1 MSAKL
6 NTVLNIRL
14 LNESMKYIKNIDPK
28 NITSIAPFNNVMLDD
43 RVVAQLEL
51 ELTQS
56 YKLFKNKVKK
66 FVSNEVQIN
75 NLEQVFQEY
84 ITALENQEDK
94 SNHTAYHIGLMTT
107 NKQSKAKWLQVA
119 ITELL
124 AQELTSTRYV
134 ELNHIAYLVGKTLN
148 NKEYNGNAVIALSL
162 GANILEFFRCINLV
176 TKGYQVNQEKHRIA
190 SIKINGKVIK
200 VPNNLQ
206 QAANSIRAN
215 SPMLVKPLTH
225 SPLSEGGQLL
235 RRCVMLNNAKLDHG
249 MKFYD
254 AVNYLNSQALHI
266 RTNNDII
273 NQWFM
278 TERFYSDALTELRQE
293 KTKVLNDV
301 ERFSKDRF
309 YISYEAC
316 SRGRLYST
324 SNYINPQGD
333 SFQKSMFVGE
343 SEVLTEDGINALKIS
358 IVNEIHSDKI
368 TREQALEWF
377 DMNQDKLGLSTPL
390 SQVYYQDYLQALAG
404 KPVGSILHQ
413 DMTNSG
419 LGIYSLL
426 GKDEK
431 GAVLTNLKNIGTLA
445 DAYKALADALNKVL
459 GITNLNRSTVKIA
472 FMVFLY
478 GSGKALLTSEDI
490 DDERYKHLLQAIE
503 IGLGTTIDVDKVW
516 VKFQEAMFEIAPA
529 AIKLM
534 ELIYKFKKE
543 DSHYRWV
550 MKDGFIVDI
559 QVMNKQA
566 VEHKGF
572 SISLDGKTHTHI
584 IHTTEKL
591 LDNKYDKSLAPH
603 IIHAIDAYILREIA
617 RRCAKLGLPLY
628 TIHDSFGTTPNYYF
642 ELNEVVRQ
650 VLADVLEM
658 DLLEDILSQIDSAK
672 LQLAINRCM
681 LPKGELTREDILSAV
696 NAVR

>member
-1 MSAKL
+1 MSANKL
-6 NTVLNIRL
+6 NTRLN
-14 LNESMKYIKNIDPK
+14 NESMKFIASIDPK
-28 NITSIAPFNNVMLDD
+28 NITSIEPFANVMLDD
-43 RVVAQLEL
+43 KVVQQLEL

-66 FVSNEVQIN
+66 FVSNEVQIS
-75 NLEQVFQEY
+75 NLVTVFQEY
-84 ITALENQEDK
+84 IAGLESIEDK
-94 SNHTAYHIGLMTT
+94 LPHSEFHIHLLKT
-107 NKQSKAKWLQVA
+107 NKHSKQKWLQVA
-119 ITELL
+119 LTELI
-124 AQELTSTRYV
+124 AQELTTLRYV
-134 ELNHIAYLVGKTLN
+134 ELNHVAYLVGKTLN
-148 NKEYNGNAVIALSL
+148 NKEYNGDTVIALSL
-162 GANILEFFRCINLV
+162 GANILEFFRSINLV
-176 TKGYQVNQEKHRIA
+176 TKGYQINQDKHRIA
-190 SIKINGKVIK
+190 NIKVNRNIIKI
-200 VPNNLQ
+200 PSSLL

-215 SPMLVKPLTH
+215 SPMLVAPLEH

-249 MKFYD
+249 MKFYE
-254 AVNYLNSQALHI
+254 AVNYLNSQALNI

-273 NQWFM
+273 SEWFM
-278 TERFYSDALTELRQE
+278 TERFYSDALTELKQE
-293 KTKVLNDV
+293 KSKVLNDL
-301 ERFSKDRF
+301 ELFSKGRF
-309 YISYEAC
+309 YISYEADN
-316 SRGRLYST
+316 RGRLYST

-333 SFQKSMFVGE
+333 SYQKSMFVGE
-343 SEVLTEDGINALKIS
+343 AEVLTEEGIQALKVS
-358 IVNEIHSDKI
+358 IVNEVYSDKI
-368 TREQALEWF
+368 TREEALAWF
-377 DMNQDKLGLSTPL
+377 DKNQDNLQLSTPL
-390 SQVYYQDYLQALAG
+390 SKVYYQDYLQAKQG

-431 GAVLTNLKNIGTLA
+431 GAILTNLLNVGTLA

-459 GITNLNRSTVKIA
+459 GIDNLNRGTVKKA

-490 DDERYKHLLQAIE
+490 DDTRYKHLLQAIE
-503 IGLGTTIDVDKVW
+503 VGLGTTIDIDKVW

-550 MKDGFIVDI
+550 MKDGFICDI

-566 VEHKGF
+566 VEHKGY
-572 SISLDGKTHTHI
+572 SISLDGKTHTHT
-584 IHTTEKL
+584 IHTIEELK
-591 LDNKYDKSLAPH
+591 DSKYDKSLAPH
-603 IIHAIDAYILREIA
+603 VIHSIDAYILREIT
-617 RRCAKLGLPLY
+617 RRCMKAGIPIY
-628 TIHDSFGTTPNYYF
+628 TIHDSFGTTPNYYY
-642 ELNEVVRQ
+642 ELNQIVRE

-672 LQLAINRCM
+672 LQLAINRGM
-681 LPKGELTREDILSAV
+681 LPKGQLTRKDILYAV

>member
-1 MSAKL
+1 MSAIKL
-6 NTVLNIRL
+6 NSRLN
-14 LNESMKYIKNIDPK
+14 NTSMKFIASIDPK
-28 NITSIAPFNNVMLDD
+28 NITSIAPFMNVMLDD
-43 RVVAQLEL
+43 KVVQQLEL

-66 FVSNEVQIN
+66 FVSNEIQIN

-94 SNHTAYHIGLMTT
+94 SNHTAYHIGFMTT
-107 NKQSKAKWLQVA
+107 NKNTKQKWLQVA
-119 ITELL
+119 LTELL
-124 AQELTSTRYV
+124 AQELTTSRYV
-134 ELNHIAYLVGKTLN
+134 ELNHIAYLVGKTLI
-148 NKEYNGNAVIALSL
+148 NKQHNGDAVIALSL
-162 GANILEFFRCINLV
+162 GANILEFFRSINLV
-176 TKGYQVNQEKHRIA
+176 VKSYQVNQEKHRIA
-190 SIKINGKVIK
+190 SIKVNGKVIK
-200 VPNNLQ
+200 IPSNLQ

-254 AVNYLNSQALHI
+254 AVNYLNSQVLHI

-278 TERFYSDALTELRQE
+278 TERFYSDTLTELKQE
-293 KTKVLNDV
+293 KTKVLNDLDL
-301 ERFSKDRF
+301 FSKDRF
-309 YISYEAC
+309 YISYEAD

-343 SEVLTEDGINALKIS
+343 PEVLTQDGLNALKVS
-358 IVNEIHSDKI
+358 VVNEVYSDKI
-368 TREQALEWF
+368 TREDALVWF
-377 DMNQDKLGLSTPL
+377 DLNEGNLQLTTPL
-390 SQVYYQDYLQALAG
+390 SKVYYQDYLQAKAG
-404 KPVGSILHQ
+404 RPVGSILHQ

-431 GAVLTNLKNIGTLA
+431 GALLTNLKNIGKLA

-459 GITNLNRSTVKIA
+459 GITNLNRHTVKKA

-503 IGLGTTIDVDKVW
+503 IGLGTTIDIDKVW

-543 DSHYRWV
+543 DSHYKWV

-566 VEHKGF
+566 VEHKGY
-572 SISLDGKTHTHI
+572 SISLDGKTHSHI
-584 IHTTEKL
+584 IHTIEELK
-591 LDNKYDKSLAPH
+591 DNKYDKSLAPH
-603 IIHAIDAYILREIA
+603 VIHSIDAYILREIA

-642 ELNEVVRQ
+642 ELNRIIRE

-658 DLLEDILSQIDSAK
+658 DLLEDILSQMDSAK
-672 LQLAINRCM
+672 LQLAINRGM

-696 NAVR
+696 NALR

>member
-6 NTVLNIRL
+6 NTILN
-14 LNESMKYIKNIDPK
+14 NTSMKFIASIDPK
-28 NITSIAPFNNVMLDD
+28 NITSIAPFTNVMLDD
-43 RVVAQLEL
+43 KVVAQLEL
-51 ELTQS
+51 ELAQS
-56 YKLFKNKVKK
+56 YKLFKNKIKRFITDNVII
-66 FVSNEVQIN
+66 S
-75 NLEQVFQEY
+75 NLEEVFQEY

-94 SNHTAYHIGLMTT
+94 SKHTVYHIGLMTT
-107 NKQSKAKWLQVA
+107 NKNTKHKWLVVA
-119 ITELL
+119 LTELL
-124 AQELTSTRYV
+124 AQELTASRYV
-134 ELNHIAYLVGKTLN
+134 ELNHIAYAVGKTLI
-148 NKEYNGNAVIALSL
+148 NKQHNGDVAIALSL
-162 GANILEFFRCINLV
+162 GANILEFLRSINLV
-176 TKGYQVNQEKHRIA
+176 VKSYQVNQESHRIA
-190 SIKINGKVIK
+190 SIKINTNVIK
-200 VPNNLQ
+200 IPNSLQ

-215 SPMLVKPLTH
+215 SPMLVKPLKH

-254 AVNYLNSQALHI
+254 AVNYLNSQALNI
-266 RTNNDII
+266 RTNNNII

-278 TERFYSDALTELRQE
+278 AKRFYSDALTELKQE
-293 KTKVLNDV
+293 KTKVLNDL

-309 YISYEAC
+309 YISYEADT
-316 SRGRLYST
+316 RGRLYST
-324 SNYINPQGD
+324 SNYLNPQGD
-333 SFQKSMFVGE
+333 SYQKSMFIGE
-343 SEVLTEDGINALKIS
+343 PEVLTEDGINALKIS
-358 IVNEIHSDKI
+358 IVNEVYSDKI
-368 TREQALEWF
+368 TREDALVWF
-377 DMNQDKLGLSTPL
+377 DLNEGNLQLTTPL
-390 SQVYYQDYLQALAG
+390 SQVYYQDYLAAKAG
-404 KPVGSILHQ
+404 RPVGSILHQ

-431 GAVLTNLKNIGTLA
+431 GALLTNLKNIGKLA

-459 GITNLNRSTVKIA
+459 GITNLNRHTVKKA

-503 IGLGTTIDVDKVW
+503 IGLGTTIDIDKVW

-529 AIKLM
+529 AIQLM

-550 MKDGFIVDI
+550 MKDGFICDI
-559 QVMNKQA
+559 QVMNKTA
-566 VEHKGF
+566 IEHKGF
-572 SISLDGKTHTHI
+572 SISIDGKTHTHT
-584 IHTTEKL
+584 IHTIEQLK
-591 LDNKYDKSLAPH
+591 DNKYDKSLAPH
-603 IIHAIDAYILREIA
+603 IIHSIDAYILREIA

-658 DLLEDILSQIDSAK
+658 DLLEDILSQMDSAK
-672 LQLAINRCM
+672 LQLAINRGM

>member
-6 NTVLNIRL
+6 NTILN
-14 LNESMKYIKNIDPK
+14 NTSMKFIASIDPK
-28 NITSIAPFNNVMLDD
+28 NITSIAPFTNVMLDD
-43 RVVAQLEL
+43 KVVAQLEL
-51 ELTQS
+51 ELAQS
-56 YKLFKNKVKK
+56 YKLFKNKVKR
-66 FVSNEVQIN
+66 FITDNVIIS
-75 NLEQVFQEY
+75 NLEEVFQEY

-94 SNHTAYHIGLMTT
+94 SKHTAYHIGLMTT
-107 NKQSKAKWLQVA
+107 NKNTKHKWLVVA
-119 ITELL
+119 LTELL
-124 AQELTSTRYV
+124 AQELTASRYV
-134 ELNHIAYLVGKTLN
+134 ELNHIAYAVGKTLI
-148 NKEYNGNAVIALSL
+148 NKQHNGDVAIALSL
-162 GANILEFFRCINLV
+162 GANILEFLRSINLV
-176 TKGYQVNQEKHRIA
+176 VKSYQVNQESHRIA
-190 SIKINGKVIK
+190 SIKINTNVIK
-200 VPNNLQ
+200 IPNSLQ

-215 SPMLVKPLTH
+215 SPMLVKPLKH

-254 AVNYLNSQALHI
+254 AVNYLNSQALNI
-266 RTNNDII
+266 RTNNNII

-278 TERFYSDALTELRQE
+278 AKRFYSDALTELKQE
-293 KTKVLNDV
+293 KTKVLNDL

-309 YISYEAC
+309 YISYEADT
-316 SRGRLYST
+316 RGRLYST
-324 SNYINPQGD
+324 SNYLNPQGD
-333 SFQKSMFVGE
+333 SYQKSMFIGE
-343 SEVLTEDGINALKIS
+343 PEVLTEDGINALKIS
-358 IVNEIHSDKI
+358 IVNEVYSDKI
-368 TREQALEWF
+368 TREDALVWF
-377 DMNQDKLGLSTPL
+377 DLNEGNLQLTTPL
-390 SQVYYQDYLQALAG
+390 SQVYYQDYLAAKAG
-404 KPVGSILHQ
+404 RPVGSILHQ

-431 GAVLTNLKNIGTLA
+431 GALLTNLKNIGKLA

-459 GITNLNRSTVKIA
+459 GITNLNRHTVKKA

-503 IGLGTTIDVDKVW
+503 IGLGTTIDIDKVW
-516 VKFQEAMFEIAPA
+516 VKFQEAMSEIAPA
-529 AIKLM
+529 AIQLM
-534 ELIYKFKKE
+534 GLIYKFKKE

-550 MKDGFIVDI
+550 MKDGFICDI
-559 QVMNKQA
+559 QVMNKTA
-566 VEHKGF
+566 IEHKGF
-572 SISLDGKTHTHI
+572 SISIDGKTHTHS
-584 IHTTEKL
+584 IHTIEKL

-603 IIHAIDAYILREIA
+603 IIHSIDAYILREIA
-617 RRCAKLGLPLY
+617 RRCAKLELPLY

-658 DLLEDILSQIDSAK
+658 DLLEDILSQMDSAK
-672 LQLAINRCM
+672 LQLAINRGM

>member
-1 MSAKL
+1 MLVNKL
-6 NTVLNIRL
+6 NARLN
-14 LNESMKYIKNIDPK
+14 NESMKFIASIDPK
-28 NITSIAPFNNVMLDD
+28 NITSIAPFMNVMLDD

-51 ELTQS
+51 ELAQS
-56 YKLFKNKVKK
+56 YKLFKNKVKR
-66 FVSNEVQIN
+66 FITDNVIIS
-75 NLEQVFQEY
+75 NLEEVFQEY

-94 SNHTAYHIGLMTT
+94 SKHTVYHIGLMTT
-107 NKQSKAKWLQVA
+107 NKNTKHKWLVVTL
-119 ITELL
+119 TELL
-124 AQELTSTRYV
+124 AQELTASRYV
-134 ELNHIAYLVGKTLN
+134 ELNHIAYAVGKTLI
-148 NKEYNGNAVIALSL
+148 NKQHNGDVAIALSL
-162 GANILEFFRCINLV
+162 GANILEFLRSINLV
-176 TKGYQVNQEKHRIA
+176 VKSYQVNQESHRIA
-190 SIKINGKVIK
+190 SIKINTNVIK
-200 VPNNLQ
+200 IPNSLQ

-215 SPMLVKPLTH
+215 SPMLVKPLKH

-235 RRCVMLNNAKLDHG
+235 RRCIMLNNAKLDHG

-254 AVNYLNSQALHI
+254 AVNYLNSQALNI
-266 RTNNDII
+266 RTNNNII

-278 TERFYSDALTELRQE
+278 AKRFYSDALTELKQE
-293 KTKVLNDV
+293 KTKVLNDI

-309 YISYEAC
+309 YISYEAD

-324 SNYINPQGD
+324 SNYLNPQGD
-333 SFQKSMFVGE
+333 SYQKSMFIGE
-343 SEVLTEDGINALKIS
+343 PEVLTEDGINALKIS
-358 IVNEIHSDKI
+358 IVNEVYSDKI
-368 TREQALEWF
+368 TREDALVWF
-377 DMNQDKLGLSTPL
+377 DLNDGNIQLTTPL
-390 SQVYYQDYLQALAG
+390 SQVYYQDYLAAKAG
-404 KPVGSILHQ
+404 RPVGSILHQ

-431 GAVLTNLKNIGTLA
+431 GALLTNLKNIGKLA

-459 GITNLNRSTVKIA
+459 GITNLNRHTVKKA

-503 IGLGTTIDVDKVW
+503 IGLGTTIDIDKVW

-529 AIKLM
+529 AIQLM

-550 MKDGFIVDI
+550 MKDGFICDI
-559 QVMNKQA
+559 QVMNKTA
-566 VEHKGF
+566 IEHKGF
-572 SISLDGKTHTHI
+572 SISIDGKTHTHS
-584 IHTTEKL
+584 IHTIEKL

-603 IIHAIDAYILREIA
+603 IIHSIDAYILREIA

-658 DLLEDILSQIDSAK
+658 DLLEDILSQMDSAK
-672 LQLAINRCM
+672 LQIAINRGM
-681 LPKGELTREDILSAV
+681 LPKGNLSRQDILNAV

>member
-1 MSAKL
+1 MSAIKL
-6 NTVLNIRL
+6 NTTLN
-14 LNESMKYIKNIDPK
+14 NTSMKFIASIDPK
-28 NITSIAPFNNVMLDD
+28 TITSIAPFSNAMLDD
-43 RVVAQLEL
+43 KVVQQLEL
-51 ELTQS
+51 ELAQS
-56 YKLFKNKVKK
+56 YKLFKNKVKR

-75 NLEQVFQEY
+75 NLEEVFQEY

-94 SNHTAYHIGLMTT
+94 SKHTAYHIGLMTT
-107 NKQSKAKWLQVA
+107 NKNTKAKWLQVA
-119 ITELL
+119 LTELI
-124 AQELTSTRYV
+124 AQELTTSRYV
-134 ELNHIAYLVGKTLN
+134 ELNHVAYLVGKTLI
-148 NKEYNGNAVIALSL
+148 NKQHNGDTVIALSL
-162 GANILEFFRCINLV
+162 GSNILEFFRSINIV
-176 TKGYQVNQEKHRIA
+176 TKGYQVNKENHRIA
-190 SIKINGKVIK
+190 SIRINTNVIK
-200 VPNNLQ
+200 VPSNLL

-215 SPMLVKPLTH
+215 SPMLVKPLEH
-225 SPLSEGGQLL
+225 STLNEGGQLL
-235 RRCVMLNNAKLDHG
+235 RRCVMLNDAKLNHG

-266 RTNNDII
+266 RTNNNII

-278 TERFYSDALTELRQE
+278 TDRFYSDTLTELKGE
-293 KTKVLNDV
+293 KTKVLNDI
-301 ERFSKDRF
+301 ELFSKDRF
-309 YISYEAC
+309 YISYEAD

-358 IVNEIHSDKI
+358 IVNEVYSDKI

-377 DMNQDKLGLSTPL
+377 DLNQDNLSLSTPL
-390 SQVYYQDYLQALAG
+390 SQVYYLDYLQAKEG

-426 GKDEK
+426 GKDKK
-431 GAVLTNLKNIGTLA
+431 GALLTNLLNTGTLA
-445 DAYKALADALNKVL
+445 DAYKALADELNKVL
-459 GITNLNRSTVKIA
+459 GITNLNRSTVKKA
-472 FMVFLY
+472 FMIFLY
-478 GSGKALLTSEDI
+478 GSGQGLLTSEDI
-490 DDERYKHLLQAIE
+490 DDNRYKHLLQAIE
-503 IGLGTTIDVDKVW
+503 VGLGTTVDVDKVW
-516 VKFQEAMFEIAPA
+516 VKFQEVMSEIAPA
-529 AIKLM
+529 AIRLM
-534 ELIYKFKKE
+534 GLIYKFKRE
-543 DSHYRWV
+543 DSHYKWV
-550 MKDGFIVDI
+550 MNDGFIVDI

-566 VEHKGF
+566 VEHKGY
-572 SISLDGKTHTHI
+572 SISLDGKTHTHT
-584 IHTTEKL
+584 IHTIEKL
-591 LDNKYDKSLAPH
+591 KDNKYDKSLAPH
-603 IIHAIDAYILREIA
+603 VIHAIDAYILREIA

-672 LQLAINRCM
+672 LQLAINRGM

>member
-1 MSAKL
+1 MSAIKL
-6 NTVLNIRL
+6 NTILN
-14 LNESMKYIKNIDPK
+14 NTSMKFIASIDPK
-28 NITSIAPFNNVMLDD
+28 TITSIEPFSNVMLDD
-43 RVVAQLEL
+43 KVVQQLEL
-51 ELTQS
+51 ELAQS
-56 YKLFKNKVKK
+56 YKLFKNKVKR
-66 FVSNEVQIN
+66 FLSNEVQIN

-84 ITALENQEDK
+84 IAGLESIEDK
-94 SNHTAYHIGLMTT
+94 SPHSEFHIQLMTS
-107 NKQSKAKWLQVA
+107 NKQTKQKWLQVA
-119 ITELL
+119 LTELI
-124 AQELTSTRYV
+124 AQELTTSRYV

-148 NKEYNGNAVIALSL
+148 NKEYNGDAVIALSL
-162 GANILEFFRCINLV
+162 GANILEFFRSINLV
-176 TKGYQVNQEKHRIA
+176 TKGYQINQEKHRIA
-190 SIKINGKVIK
+190 SIKVNRNVIK
-200 VPNNLQ
+200 VPNNLL

-215 SPMLVKPLTH
+215 SPMLVTPLKH

-249 MKFYD
+249 MKFYN
-254 AVNYLNSQALHI
+254 AVNYLNSQALKI

-278 TERFYSDALTELRQE
+278 TERFYSDALTELKQE
-293 KTKVLNDV
+293 KTKVLNDL
-301 ERFSKDRF
+301 ELFSKDRF
-309 YISYEAC
+309 YISYEAD

-343 SEVLTEDGINALKIS
+343 AEVLTEDGINALKIS

-377 DMNQDKLGLSTPL
+377 DTNQDKLKLNTPL
-390 SQVYYQDYLQALAG
+390 SQVYYQDYLQAKAG
-404 KPVGSILHQ
+404 RPVGSILHQ

-431 GAVLTNLKNIGTLA
+431 GAVLTNLKNIGKLA
-445 DAYKALADALNKVL
+445 DAYKALADTLNKVL
-459 GITNLNRSTVKIA
+459 GITNLNRSTVKKA

-543 DSHYRWV
+543 DSHYKWV
-550 MKDGFIVDI
+550 MNDGFIVDI

-566 VEHKGF
+566 VEHKGY
-572 SISLDGKTHTHI
+572 SISLDGKTHTHT
-584 IHTTEKL
+584 IHTIEELK
-591 LDNKYDKSLAPH
+591 DSKYDKSLAPH
-603 IIHAIDAYILREIA
+603 VIHSIDAYILREIA
-617 RRCAKLGLPLY
+617 RRCAKLGIPLY

-642 ELNEVVRQ
+642 ELNEIVRQ

-672 LQLAINRCM
+672 LQLAINRGM
-681 LPKGELTREDILSAV
+681 LPKGELTREDILNAV

>member
-1 MSAKL
+1 MSAIKL
-6 NTVLNIRL
+6 NTTLSNT
-14 LNESMKYIKNIDPK
+14 SMKFIASIDPK
-28 NITSIAPFNNVMLDD
+28 NITSIAPFSNAMLDD
-43 RVVAQLEL
+43 KVIQQLEL
-51 ELTQS
+51 ELAQS
-56 YKLFKNKVKK
+56 YKLFKNKVKR

-75 NLEQVFQEY
+75 NLEEVFQEY

-94 SNHTAYHIGLMTT
+94 SKHTAYHIGLMTT
-107 NKQSKAKWLQVA
+107 NKNTKAKWLQVA
-119 ITELL
+119 LTELI
-124 AQELTSTRYV
+124 AQELTTSRYV
-134 ELNHIAYLVGKTLN
+134 ELNHVAYLVGKTLI
-148 NKEYNGNAVIALSL
+148 NKQHNGDTVIALSL
-162 GANILEFFRCINLV
+162 GSNILEFFRSINIV
-176 TKGYQVNQEKHRIA
+176 TKGYQVNKENHRIA
-190 SIKINGKVIK
+190 SIRINTNVIK
-200 VPNNLQ
+200 VPSNLL

-215 SPMLVKPLTH
+215 SPMLVKPLEH
-225 SPLSEGGQLL
+225 STLNEGGQLL
-235 RRCVMLNNAKLDHG
+235 RRCVMLNDAKLNHG

-266 RTNNDII
+266 RTNNNII

-278 TERFYSDALTELRQE
+278 TDRFYSDALTELKGE
-293 KTKVLNDV
+293 KTKVLNDI
-301 ERFSKDRF
+301 ELFSKDRF
-309 YISYEAC
+309 YISYEAD

-358 IVNEIHSDKI
+358 IVNEVYSDKI

-377 DMNQDKLGLSTPL
+377 DLNQDNLSLSTPL
-390 SQVYYQDYLQALAG
+390 SQVYYLDYLQAKEG

-426 GKDEK
+426 GKDKK
-431 GAVLTNLKNIGTLA
+431 GALLTNLLNTGTLA
-445 DAYKALADALNKVL
+445 DAYKALADELNKVL
-459 GITNLNRSTVKIA
+459 GITNLNRSTVKKA
-472 FMVFLY
+472 FMIFLY
-478 GSGKALLTSEDI
+478 GSGQGLLTSEDI
-490 DDERYKHLLQAIE
+490 DDNRYKHLLQAIE
-503 IGLGTTIDVDKVW
+503 VGLGTTVDVDKVW
-516 VKFQEAMFEIAPA
+516 VKFQEVMSEIAPA
-529 AIKLM
+529 AIRLM
-534 ELIYKFKKE
+534 GLIYKFKRE
-543 DSHYRWV
+543 DSHYKWV
-550 MKDGFIVDI
+550 MNDGFIVDI

-566 VEHKGF
+566 VEHKGY
-572 SISLDGKTHTHI
+572 SISLDGKTHTHT
-584 IHTTEKL
+584 IHTIEKL
-591 LDNKYDKSLAPH
+591 KDNKYDKSLAPH
-603 IIHAIDAYILREIA
+603 VIHAIDAYILREIA

-642 ELNEVVRQ
+642 KLNEVVRQ

-672 LQLAINRCM
+672 LQLAINRGM

>member
-1 MSAKL
+1 MSAIKL
-6 NTVLNIRL
+6 NTILN
-14 LNESMKYIKNIDPK
+14 NESMKFIASIDPK
-28 NITSIAPFNNVMLDD
+28 TITSIEPFINVMLDD
-43 RVVAQLEL
+43 KVVQQLEL
-51 ELTQS
+51 ELAQS
-56 YKLFKNKVKK
+56 YKLFKNKVKR

-94 SNHTAYHIGLMTT
+94 SKHTAYHIELMTT
-107 NKQSKAKWLQVA
+107 NKNTKQKWLQVA
-119 ITELL
+119 LTELIS
-124 AQELTSTRYV
+124 QELTTSRYV
-134 ELNHIAYLVGKTLN
+134 ELNHVAYLVGKTLI
-148 NKEYNGNAVIALSL
+148 NKQHNGDTVIALTL
-162 GANILEFFRCINLV
+162 GANILEFFRSINLI
-176 TKGYQVNQEKHRIA
+176 TKGYQINQENHRIA
-190 SIKINGKVIK
+190 SVQVNKNIIKISSS
-200 VPNNLQ
+200 LL

-215 SPMLVKPLTH
+215 SPMLVTPMKH

-235 RRCVMLNNAKLDHG
+235 RRCVMLNNAKLEHG
-249 MKFYD
+249 TKFYD
-254 AVNYLNSQALHI
+254 AVNYLNSQSLNI

-273 NQWFM
+273 SEWFM
-278 TERFYSDALTELRQE
+278 TERFYSDSLTELKQE
-293 KTKVLNDV
+293 KTKVLNDI
-301 ERFSKDRF
+301 ELFSKDRF
-309 YISYEAC
+309 YISYEAD

-343 SEVLTEDGINALKIS
+343 AEVLTEDGINALKVS
-358 IVNEIHSDKI
+358 IVNEIYSDKI
-368 TREQALEWF
+368 TREEALNWF
-377 DMNQDKLGLSTPL
+377 ELNQDRLQLSTPL
-390 SQVYYQDYLQALAG
+390 SKVYYQDYLQAKAG

-431 GAVLTNLKNIGTLA
+431 GAVLTNLKNMGKLA

-459 GITNLNRSTVKIA
+459 GITNLNRSTVKKA

-478 GSGKALLTSEDI
+478 GSGSGLLTSEDI
-490 DDERYKHLLQAIE
+490 DDKRYKHLLQAIE
-503 IGLGTTIDVDKVW
+503 IGLGTTVDVDKVW
-516 VKFQEAMFEIAPA
+516 VKFEEAMSEIAPA

-534 ELIYKFKKE
+534 GLIYKFKKE

-559 QVMNKQA
+559 QVMNKTA
-566 VEHKGF
+566 IEHKGF
-572 SISLDGKTHTHI
+572 SISIDGKTHSHT
-584 IHTTEKL
+584 IHTIEELK
-591 LDNKYDKSLAPH
+591 DNKYDKSLAPH
-603 IIHAIDAYILREIA
+603 VIHSIDAYILREIA
-617 RRCAKLGLPLY
+617 RRCAKLGIPLY

-650 VLADVLEM
+650 VLADLLEM

-672 LQLAINRCM
+672 LQLAINRGM

>member
-1 MSAKL
+1 MSAIKL
-6 NTVLNIRL
+6 NSILN
-14 LNESMKYIKNIDPK
+14 NTSMKFIASIDPK
-28 NITSIAPFNNVMLDD
+28 TITSIEPFSNVMLDD
-43 RVVAQLEL
+43 KVLEQLEL
-51 ELTQS
+51 ELSQS

-84 ITALENQEDK
+84 ITGLESIEDK
-94 SNHTAYHIGLMTT
+94 SPHSEFHIHLLKT
-107 NKQSKAKWLQVA
+107 NKQTKQKWLQVA
-119 ITELL
+119 LTELI
-124 AQELTSTRYV
+124 AQELTASRYV

-148 NKEYNGNAVIALSL
+148 NKEYNGDAVIALSL
-162 GANILEFFRCINLV
+162 GANILEFFRSINIV
-176 TKGYQVNQEKHRIA
+176 SKGYQINQEKHRIA
-190 SIKINGKVIK
+190 SIKINSNIIK
-200 VPNNLQ
+200 VPSNLL
-206 QAANSIRAN
+206 QAAKSIRAN
-215 SPMLVKPLTH
+215 SPMLVTPLKH

-254 AVNYLNSQALHI
+254 AVNYLNSQVLKI

-278 TERFYSDALTELRQE
+278 TERFYSDALTELKQE
-293 KTKVLNDV
+293 KTKVLNDL
-301 ERFSKDRF
+301 ELFSKDRF

-343 SEVLTEDGINALKIS
+343 PEVLTIEGINALKIS
-358 IVNEIHSDKI
+358 IVNEVYSDKI

-377 DMNQDKLGLSTPL
+377 DMNQDKLELSTPL
-390 SQVYYQDYLQALAG
+390 SQVYYQDYLQAKAG
-404 KPVGSILHQ
+404 RPVGSILHQ

-431 GAVLTNLKNIGTLA
+431 GAVLTNLKNIGKLA

-459 GITNLNRSTVKIA
+459 GITNLNRHTVKKA

-503 IGLGTTIDVDKVW
+503 IGLGTTIEIDKVW

-543 DSHYRWV
+543 DSHYKWV
-550 MKDGFIVDI
+550 MNDGFIVDI

-566 VEHKGF
+566 VEHKGY
-572 SISLDGKTHTHI
+572 SISLDGKTHTHT
-584 IHTTEKL
+584 IHTIEELK
-591 LDNKYDKSLAPH
+591 DSKYDKSLAPH
-603 IIHAIDAYILREIA
+603 VIHSIDAYILREIA
-617 RRCAKLGLPLY
+617 RRCAKVGIPLY

-642 ELNEVVRQ
+642 ELNEIVRQ

-672 LQLAINRCM
+672 LQLAINRGM
-681 LPKGELTREDILSAV
+681 LPKGKLTREDILNAV

>member
-1 MSAKL
+1 MSARL
-6 NTVLNIRL
+6 NTILN
-14 LNESMKYIKNIDPK
+14 NTSMKFIASIDPK
-28 NITSIAPFNNVMLDD
+28 TITSIAPFSNAMLDD
-43 RVVAQLEL
+43 KVLEQLEL
-51 ELTQS
+51 ELSQS

-66 FVSNEVQIN
+66 FVSNEIQIN

-107 NKQSKAKWLQVA
+107 NKQTKQKWLQVTL
-119 ITELL
+119 TELL
-124 AQELTSTRYV
+124 AQELTTSKYV
-134 ELNHIAYLVGKTLN
+134 ELNHIAYAVGKTLI
-148 NKEYNGNAVIALSL
+148 NKQHNGDAVIALSL
-162 GANILEFFRCINLV
+162 GANILEFFRSINLV
-176 TKGYQVNQEKHRIA
+176 VKSYQVNQESHRIA
-190 SIKINGKVIK
+190 SIRINTNVIK
-200 VPNNLQ
+200 IPNNLQ

-215 SPMLVKPLTH
+215 SPMLVKPLEHT
-225 SPLSEGGQLL
+225 PLNEGGQLL
-235 RRCVMLNNAKLDHG
+235 RRAVMLNNAKLDHG
-249 MKFYD
+249 MKFYQ
-254 AVNYLNSQALHI
+254 AVNYLNSIPLRV
-266 RTNNDII
+266 RTNNSII
-273 NQWFM
+273 SEWFM
-278 TERFYSDALTELRQE
+278 TKRFYSDALTELKQE
-293 KTKVLNDV
+293 KTKVLNDI

-309 YISYEAC
+309 YISYEAD

-343 SEVLTEDGINALKIS
+343 LEVLTIEGINALKIS
-358 IVNEIHSDKI
+358 IVNEVYSDKI
-368 TREQALEWF
+368 TREDALEWF
-377 DMNQDKLGLSTPL
+377 DMNQDKLELSTPL
-390 SQVYYQDYLQALAG
+390 SQVYYQDYLQAKAG
-404 KPVGSILHQ
+404 RPVGSILHQ

-426 GKDEK
+426 GKDAK
-431 GAVLTNLKNIGTLA
+431 GALLTNLKNIGTLA

-459 GITNLNRSTVKIA
+459 GITNLNRSTVKKA

-478 GSGKALLTSEDI
+478 GSGKTLLTSEDI

-503 IGLGTTIDVDKVW
+503 IGLGTTIEIDKVW

-543 DSHYRWV
+543 DSHYKWV
-550 MKDGFIVDI
+550 MNDGFIVDI
-559 QVMNKQA
+559 QVMNKTA
-566 VEHKGF
+566 IEHKGF
-572 SISLDGKTHTHI
+572 SISLDGKTHSHT
-584 IHTTEKL
+584 IHTIEALK
-591 LDNKYDKSLAPH
+591 DNKYDKSLAPH
-603 IIHAIDAYILREIA
+603 VIHSIDAYILREIA
-617 RRCAKLGLPLY
+617 RRCAKLGIPLY

-672 LQLAINRCM
+672 LQLAINRGM
-681 LPKGELTREDILSAV
+681 LPKGELTREHILSAV

>member
-1 MSAKL
+1 MSAIKL
-6 NTVLNIRL
+6 NSRLN
-14 LNESMKYIKNIDPK
+14 NTSMKFIASIDPK
-28 NITSIAPFNNVMLDD
+28 NITSIAPFMNVMLDD
-43 RVVAQLEL
+43 KVVQQLEL

-66 FVSNEVQIN
+66 FVSNEIQIN

-94 SNHTAYHIGLMTT
+94 SNHTAYHIGFMTT
-107 NKQSKAKWLQVA
+107 NKNTKQKWLQVA
-119 ITELL
+119 LTELL
-124 AQELTSTRYV
+124 AQELTTSRYV
-134 ELNHIAYLVGKTLN
+134 ELNHIAYLVGKTLI
-148 NKEYNGNAVIALSL
+148 NKQHNGDAVIALSL
-162 GANILEFFRCINLV
+162 GANILEFFRSINLV
-176 TKGYQVNQEKHRIA
+176 VKSYQVNQEKHRIA
-190 SIKINGKVIK
+190 SIKVNGKVIK
-200 VPNNLQ
+200 IPSNLQ

-254 AVNYLNSQALHI
+254 AVNYLNSQVLHI

-278 TERFYSDALTELRQE
+278 TERFYSDTLTELKQE
-293 KTKVLNDV
+293 KTKVLNDLDL
-301 ERFSKDRF
+301 FSKDRF
-309 YISYEAC
+309 YISYEAD

-343 SEVLTEDGINALKIS
+343 PEVLTQDGLNALKVS
-358 IVNEIHSDKI
+358 VVNEVYSDKI
-368 TREQALEWF
+368 TREDALVWF
-377 DMNQDKLGLSTPL
+377 DLNEGNLQLTTPL
-390 SQVYYQDYLQALAG
+390 SKVYYQDYLQAKAG
-404 KPVGSILHQ
+404 RPVGSILHQ

-431 GAVLTNLKNIGTLA
+431 GALLTNLKNIGKLA

-459 GITNLNRSTVKIA
+459 GITNLNRHTVKKA

-490 DDERYKHLLQAIE
+490 DDERYKHLLQAID
-503 IGLGTTIDVDKVW
+503 IGLGTTIDIDKVW

-543 DSHYRWV
+543 DSHYKWV

-566 VEHKGF
+566 VEHKGY
-572 SISLDGKTHTHI
+572 SISLDGKTHSHI
-584 IHTTEKL
+584 IHTIEELK
-591 LDNKYDKSLAPH
+591 DNKYDKSLAPH
-603 IIHAIDAYILREIA
+603 VIHSIDAYILREIA

-642 ELNEVVRQ
+642 ELNRIIRE

-658 DLLEDILSQIDSAK
+658 DLLEDILSQMDSAK
-672 LQLAINRCM
+672 LQLAINRGM

-696 NAVR
+696 NALR

>member
-1 MSAKL
+1 MSAIKL
-6 NTVLNIRL
+6 NTVLN
-14 LNESMKYIKNIDPK
+14 NESMKFIASIDPK
-28 NITSIAPFNNVMLDD
+28 NITSIAPFSNAMLDD
-43 RVVAQLEL
+43 KVVQQLEL
-51 ELTQS
+51 ELAQS
-56 YKLFKNKVKK
+56 YKLFKNKVKR

-75 NLEQVFQEY
+75 NLEEVFQEY

-94 SNHTAYHIGLMTT
+94 SKHTAYHIGLMTT
-107 NKQSKAKWLQVA
+107 NKNTKAKWLQVA
-119 ITELL
+119 LTELI
-124 AQELTSTRYV
+124 AQELTTSRYV
-134 ELNHIAYLVGKTLN
+134 ELNHVAYLVGKTLI
-148 NKEYNGNAVIALSL
+148 NKQHNGDTVLALSL
-162 GANILEFFRCINLV
+162 GGNILEFFRSINIV
-176 TKGYQVNQEKHRIA
+176 TKGYQINQEKHRIA
-190 SIKINGKVIK
+190 SVKVNRNVIK
-200 VPNNLQ
+200 VPSYLQ

-215 SPMLVKPLTH
+215 SPMLVTPLEH
-225 SPLSEGGQLL
+225 STLNEGGQLL
-235 RRCVMLNNAKLDHG
+235 RRCVMLNNAKLNHG

-266 RTNNDII
+266 RTNNNII

-278 TERFYSDALTELRQE
+278 TDRFYSDALTELKGE
-293 KTKVLNDV
+293 KTKVLNDI
-301 ERFSKDRF
+301 ELFSKDRF
-309 YISYEAC
+309 YISYEAD

-358 IVNEIHSDKI
+358 IVNEVYSDKI

-377 DMNQDKLGLSTPL
+377 DLNQDNLSLSTPL
-390 SQVYYQDYLQALAG
+390 SQVYYLDYLQAKEG

-426 GKDEK
+426 GKDKK
-431 GAVLTNLKNIGTLA
+431 GALLTNLLNTGTLA
-445 DAYKALADALNKVL
+445 DAYKALADELNKVL
-459 GITNLNRSTVKIA
+459 GITNLNRSTVKKA
-472 FMVFLY
+472 FMIFLY
-478 GSGKALLTSEDI
+478 GSGQGLLTSEDI
-490 DDERYKHLLQAIE
+490 DDNRYKHLLQAIE
-503 IGLGTTIDVDKVW
+503 VGLGTTVDVDKVW
-516 VKFQEAMFEIAPA
+516 VKFQEAMSEIAPA

-534 ELIYKFKKE
+534 GLIYKFKKE
-543 DSHYRWV
+543 DSHYKWV
-550 MKDGFIVDI
+550 MNDGFIVDI

-566 VEHKGF
+566 VEHKGY
-572 SISLDGKTHTHI
+572 SISLDGKTHTHT
-584 IHTTEKL
+584 IHTIEKL
-591 LDNKYDKSLAPH
+591 KDNKYDKSLAPH
-603 IIHAIDAYILREIA
+603 VIHAIDAYILREIA

-672 LQLAINRCM
+672 LQLAINRGM

>member
-6 NTVLNIRL
+6 NTILN
-14 LNESMKYIKNIDPK
+14 NTSMKFIASIDPK
-28 NITSIAPFNNVMLDD
+28 NITSIAPFMNVMLDD
-43 RVVAQLEL
+43 KVVAQLEL
-51 ELTQS
+51 ELAQS
-56 YKLFKNKVKK
+56 YKLFKNKVKR
-66 FVSNEVQIN
+66 FITDNVIIS
-75 NLEQVFQEY
+75 NLEEVFQEY

-94 SNHTAYHIGLMTT
+94 SKHTAYHIGLMTT
-107 NKQSKAKWLQVA
+107 NKNTKHKWLVVA
-119 ITELL
+119 LTELL
-124 AQELTSTRYV
+124 AQELTASRYV
-134 ELNHIAYLVGKTLN
+134 ELNHIAYAVGKTLI
-148 NKEYNGNAVIALSL
+148 NKQHNGDVAIALSL
-162 GANILEFFRCINLV
+162 GANILEFLRSINLV
-176 TKGYQVNQEKHRIA
+176 VKSYQVNQESHRIA
-190 SIKINGKVIK
+190 SIKINTNVIK
-200 VPNNLQ
+200 IPNSLQ

-215 SPMLVKPLTH
+215 SPMLVKPLKH

-254 AVNYLNSQALHI
+254 AVNYLNSQALNI
-266 RTNNDII
+266 RTNNNII

-278 TERFYSDALTELRQE
+278 AKRFYSDALTELKQE
-293 KTKVLNDV
+293 KTKVLNDI

-309 YISYEAC
+309 YISYEADT
-316 SRGRLYST
+316 RGRLYST
-324 SNYINPQGD
+324 SNYLNPQGD
-333 SFQKSMFVGE
+333 SYQKSMFIGE
-343 SEVLTEDGINALKIS
+343 PEVLTEDGINALKIS
-358 IVNEIHSDKI
+358 IVNEVYSDKI
-368 TREQALEWF
+368 TREDALVWF
-377 DMNQDKLGLSTPL
+377 DLNEGNLQLTTPL
-390 SQVYYQDYLQALAG
+390 SQVYYQDYLAAKAG
-404 KPVGSILHQ
+404 RPVGSILHQ

-431 GAVLTNLKNIGTLA
+431 GALLTNLKNIGKLA

-459 GITNLNRSTVKIA
+459 GITNLNRHTVKKA

-503 IGLGTTIDVDKVW
+503 IGLGTTIDIDKVW

-529 AIKLM
+529 AIQLM
-534 ELIYKFKKE
+534 KLIYKFKKE

-550 MKDGFIVDI
+550 MKDGFICDI
-559 QVMNKQA
+559 QVMNKTA
-566 VEHKGF
+566 IEHKGF
-572 SISLDGKTHTHI
+572 SISIDGKTHTHS
-584 IHTTEKL
+584 IHTIEKL

-603 IIHAIDAYILREIA
+603 IIHSIDAYILREIA
-617 RRCAKLGLPLY
+617 RRCAKLGIPLY

-642 ELNEVVRQ
+642 ELNRIIRE

-658 DLLEDILSQIDSAK
+658 DLLEDILSQMDSAK
-672 LQLAINRCM
+672 LQLAINRGM